1 MFFITF
7 MPPKPINQAMKKF
20 LFALVLIAT
29 VAGIYSFAAPKP
41 AAEGGIKWLT
51 WAQMQEAQK
60 KEKRKVFIDVYTD
73 WCGWCKRMD
82 ANTFSHPEIVS
93 YVNQNFYAVKFD
105 AETKETINFKGVDY
119 KYVASGYRGYNEL
132 AAEILSGQLSYPTTV
147 YMDENMDMIFPVPGY
162 QEPKLFEQVINF
174 IGGGNYKTMQFD
186 DFAKK
191 FSGKVKDAPVTTEP
205 APGH

>member
-1 MFFITF
+1 
-7 MPPKPINQAMKKF
+7 MKKF
-20 LFALVLIAT
+20 LFAFVLLIAI
-29 VAGIYSFAAPKP
+29 VGVYSFKAVP
-41 AAEGGIKWLT
+41 AAEEAKGGIKWLT

-82 ANTFSHPEIVS
+82 ANTFSHPEIVG
-93 YVNQNFYAVKFD
+93 YVNNNFYAVKFD

-174 IGGGNYKTMQFD
+174 IGGGNYKTMEFEA
-186 DFAKK
+186 FAKK
-191 FSGKVKDAPVTTEP
+191 FSGKIKDAAPVDATAP
-205 APGH
+205 AH